1 MQNESAPTAPPSG
14 SKKREQ
20 PLKSRLEEFARDH
33 STEPYPITTEKEAA
47 EFLVLLSTVM
57 RASEKTLSRPMEPA
71 PGMEQ
76 FAKNYNKQQVLQI
89 RKTANKFRRTASLG
103 AALEFCREEFG
114 HTPLEFHGIE
124 ITFPDAA

>member
-1 MQNESAPTAPPSG
+1 MQNESALSARPSG
-14 SKKREQ
+14 SRKREQ
-20 PLKSRLEEFARDH
+20 PLKERLEEFAAAH
-33 STEPYPITTEKEAA
+33 SSGQYQITTEREAA
-47 EFLVLLSTVM
+47 AFLVLLSVVM
-57 RASEKTLSRPMEPA
+57 KNKEVELSKPMEPV
-71 PGMEQ
+71 PGMEKL
-76 FAKNYNKQQVLQI
+76 AKNYNKQQILQI